1 MNIKQLVIK
10 HIFALGTLALFTEPA
25 FAIDLYV
32 DNNTQ
37 QIYAAPGENRT
48 KLGSFE
54 KKEDVE
60 QLRAKLK
67 AEIEQELKS
76 KPAYQ
81 AEGGHTK
88 SIAVAE
94 TNSDL
99 PQETSVSEAKPLVK
113 KGNLSAGISYGK
125 NGFEMRTDNDKFSLA
140 IQNRIQARYAEPFD
154 SDPRTLADLERD
166 EKSFMIRRARTKLT
180 GHAYAPWI
188 KYYHTI

>member
-81 AEGGHTK
+81 TEGGQTK
-88 SIAVAE
+88 SIAVSE
-94 TNSDL
+94 THSDL